1 MEGGPLVEI
10 VYNYSLLPL
19 CQGGVFRSGINRVQF
34 FFFFFFFAG
43 KYAWVSK
50 GNRKFT
56 WHKIIPCAT

>member
-19 CQGGVFRSGINRVQF
+19 CQGGVFRSGINQVQF
-34 FFFFFFFAG
+34 FFPFFFLAG

-56 WHKIIPCAT
+56 W